1 MSNSN
6 NAKFFSLVWRTALAV
21 SFATLAAS
29 SSVYVFGKLTLDNN
43 YNQERLRTR
52 KLYEQAYRSILQKSR
67 LNDITISWLIPAFLD
82 PQSTHKEALV
92 KINEL
97 IEKNWFKIGFESE
110 IESAYLFSKDGRL
123 IGKWGITIADVG
135 IFSDLFNQAVEKEE
149 PVDQILCTRVCTH
162 IYVSPFLHNGKF
174 IGVFVFAID
183 LAGTIIQMRA
193 ITGADV
199 GILIKDTKVVDSKL
213 PYLDKISSNV
223 VALTG
228 YEKNLPLLRAL
239 MEDPSINKL
248 KHSLRFD
255 YDQKSYEISTIP
267 FIEGNE
273 TAELIIIDDISSE
286 LADIQKATTLYA
298 ATGLLSLL
306 LSGGIILLLL
316 IGPTRRLRVLSSVL
330 PLIAEK
336 RYQKVLEILP
346 KRKQPAFFKDEI
358 NILSEATHNLI
369 TTLKGLDGE
378 VEKRTKHLSEKTV
391 ELQKEKNFVSNIL
404 NTAQVII
411 MTLDENGNIISLNK
425 YGENLIGLS
434 SYANQDSKF
443 TNLISDAL
451 DFDEIASA
459 IINLS
464 QNKTD
469 NFNYECKIASE
480 VSNQLFISW
489 YFTRIVSP
497 DNTSEILAVGLD
509 LTERNQIES
518 QLSWLADH
526 DTLTNLYNR
535 RRFEN
540 ELKRTLA
547 LSNRY
552 NQSGALIYFDIDQ
565 FKFVNDSSGH
575 KVGDELLVRV
585 ADKLKCVTRETDLVA
600 RVGGDEFAVLAPH
613 ISLEHAKKLVDKIC
627 TETTTI
633 EISADS
639 SVHRASISAGL
650 LLFPIPGYS
659 EQDIMASVD
668 LAMYKAKQSNKG
680 SWCLATIQDFNR
692 DEVRTQVNW
701 KFSIQKAL
709 QEDRFLLYFQ
719 PIKRISDGSIAHY
732 ECLLR
737 MRDDDG
743 LIVSP
748 GLFLH
753 VAEQTGLMCLIDK
766 RVLEMAFKIQSE
778 FIHNKLD
785 IILSVNLSGEIISNP
800 GAFDIVTTLLR
811 QYDLSASKFIFE
823 VTESQAVTNLFAAQ
837 NFMRQI
843 HEVGGQFALDDFGV
857 GFSSMSYLKQLP
869 VQFLKIDGGFVKNL
883 DVDHEDKLFV
893 QAINSV
899 GRGMRLKTIAEF
911 VENEQIYE
919 ALRDIGVDYAQGYA
933 IGKPMPVPEFHTPV
947 SDNWTQC
954 SSQ

>member
-1 MSNSN
+1 MSNKKKPN
-6 NAKFFSLVWRTALAV
+6 TRFFSLLWRTTLAV
-21 SFATLAAS
+21 SIATLAAS
-29 SSVYVFGKLTLDNN
+29 ASVYVLGKLTLDNN
-43 YNQERLRTR
+43 YIQERLRTR
-52 KLYEQAYRSILQKSR
+52 ELYEQAYRSILQKSR

-82 PQSTHKEALV
+82 PQSTHQQALT

-97 IEKNWFKIGFESE
+97 IEKNWFKIGLESN
-110 IESAYLFSKDGRL
+110 IESAYLLSKDGEL
-123 IGKWGITIADVG
+123 IGKWGVTVVDVD
-135 IFSDLFNQAVEKEE
+135 IFSDLFKQVIEREE
-149 PVDQILCTRVCTH
+149 PVDQILCTHVCTH
-162 IYVSPFLHNGKF
+162 IYVSPFLHNGQF
-174 IGVFVFAID
+174 IGVFIFSIN
-183 LAGTIIQMRA
+183 LAGTVIQMHE

-199 GILIKDTKVVDSKL
+199 GILIKDAKVIDTKI
-213 PYLDKISSNV
+213 PYLDKLSSSV

-239 MEDPSINKL
+239 MEESPIDKI
-248 KHSLRFD
+248 KHSLIFK

-267 FIEGNE
+267 FIEGSE

-286 LADIQKATTLYA
+286 LADVQKATTLYA
-298 ATGLLSLL
+298 VTGLLSSL

-316 IGPTRRLRVLSSVL
+316 IGPTRRLRALSSVM

-336 RYQKVLEILP
+336 RYQKVLELLP
-346 KRKQPAFFKDEI
+346 KGIKRTFFKDEI
-358 NILSEATHNLI
+358 NILDEATHHLM
-369 TTLKGLDGE
+369 TTLKELDAE
-378 VEKRTKHLSEKTV
+378 VEKRTENLSEKTI

-411 MTLDENGNIISLNK
+411 MTLNESGKIMSLNK
-425 YGENLIGLS
+425 YGENLIGLNNYS
-434 SYANQDSKF
+434 KKESKF
-443 TNLISDAL
+443 TDLISNAH
-451 DFDEIASA
+451 DFDEISTA
-459 IINLS
+459 ITNLS
-464 QNKTD
+464 EKKQD
-469 NFNYECKIASE
+469 NFNYECQIASE
-480 VSNQLFISW
+480 VHNKLYISW
-489 YFTRIVSP
+489 YFTHIISS
-497 DNTSEILAVGLD
+497 DNTIEILVVGLD

-526 DTLTNLYNR
+526 DPLTNLYNR

-540 ELKRTLA
+540 ELKRTLSIA
-547 LSNRY
+547 NRY

-565 FKFVNDSSGH
+565 FKIVNDSSGH

-585 ADKLKCVTRETDLVA
+585 SDKLKCVTRETDLVA

-613 ISLEHAKKLVDKIC
+613 VALEDAEKLVDKIC
-627 TETTTI
+627 AEMTTI
-633 EISADS
+633 EISADKT
-639 SVHRASISAGL
+639 VHRASISAGL
-650 LLFPIPGYS
+650 LLFPISGYS

-680 SWCLATIQDFNR
+680 SWCLATMQDFNR
-692 DEVRTQVNW
+692 EEVRTQVNW
-701 KFSIQKAL
+701 KFNIQKGL
-709 QEDRFLLYFQ
+709 QNDQFLLYFQ

-743 LIVSP
+743 RVVSP

-753 VAEQTGLMCLIDK
+753 VAEQTGLMTLIDK
-766 RVLEMAFKIQSE
+766 RVLELAFKIQAD
-778 FIHNKLD
+778 FIQSKLD
-785 IILSVNLSGEIISNP
+785 IILSVNLSGEMISNP
-800 GAFDIVTTLLR
+800 NAVDTVITLLKK
-811 QYDLSASKFIFE
+811 YDLPASKFIFE

-843 HEVGGQFALDDFGV
+843 HEIGGQFALDDFGV

-869 VQFLKIDGGFVKNL
+869 VQYLKIDGGFVKNL

-899 GRGMRLKTIAEF
+899 GRGMGLKTIAEF

-919 ALRDIGVDYAQGYA
+919 ALRYIGVDYAQGYA
-933 IGKPMPVPEFHTPV
+933 IGRPMAVPEFHTIV
-947 SDNWTQC
+947 SQQTD
-954 SSQ
+954 